1 MPVFTVS
8 DTTSHQSGFSR
19 KRANVD
25 GDDDVNTADVV
36 AVYNIIILGD
46 TE

>member
-1 MPVFTVS
+1 MAIYS
-8 DTTSHQSGFSR
+8 YIEQGDASGFSR